1 MFFLL
6 NKKFN
11 IEKSSDN
18 IVAGEG
24 ASGCA
29 LTNKLLNANQS
40 VTLIEAGYS
49 HHNILLDAPAIMLG
63 LHCTEF
69 LIQS

>member
-1 MFFLL
+1 MQ
-6 NKKFN
+6 
-11 IEKSSDN
+11 KSSDY
-18 IVAGEG
+18 IVVGVG

-49 HHNILLDAPAIMLG
+49 HHNILLDAPGMMLG
-63 LHCTEF
+63 LRCAEF